1 MAGVT
6 SSPIDRLATEILE
19 LIFLEAGKSWCRVSG
34 RDMKL
39 RWSEKS
45 KNEEELRCS
54 PALDMKSFPWVAGQV
69 SSRWRQI
76 ALCFPEMWSQVWLEL
91 PRLSQRPMPMKCGI
105 RGPEMLWSPSYA
117 QILEEHLLRAKNF
130 PLQVTIIVDFQFL
143 HPESL
148 IYKAIPKLLSIIGA
162 HSEKWK
168 DAFLFIENETMTQA
182 LFNQVN
188 GHVPSL
194 EIWKLY
200 KLFHPI
206 TNIVA
211 PSLREFVI
219 RGTSCIQAFPQWAQL
234 ERITIHRDSASN
246 EEIFGELSVLQG
258 SEQLQ
263 ELDIRQTGFNH
274 PSADLKF
281 DHLRLLRC
289 YPWSLDVF
297 HKLPALTSL
306 QVYPTLGENLSG
318 FIKRASPLAL
328 TTLILPPLPAS
339 SDTSGFKEILN
350 MLPML
355 QELTMDRVAKSDTWF
370 ALMAFMRADLN
381 SLDRTPIPR
390 LQHLSVNYTSYGGD
404 FWEGILPWINMVES
418 RFSPQYAFPRLRSI
432 EISGTAADSD
442 LPGVKMRLG
451 ELERQGLEILQL
463 WIIRRRRIQ
472 HGQS

>member
-6 SSPIDRLATEILE
+6 SSPIDRLATGILE
-19 LIFLEAGKSWCRVSG
+19 LIVLEGGKSWDRVSG

-39 RWSEKS
+39 SGSEKS
-45 KNEEELRCS
+45 KNEGELRCS

-91 PRLSQRPMPMKCGI
+91 PRWSQRPMPMKCGI
-105 RGPEMLWSPSYA
+105 RGPEMPWSPSYA
-117 QILEEHLLRAKNF
+117 QILEERLLRAKNF
-130 PLQVTIIVDFQFL
+130 PLQVTIIVYFELL
-143 HPESL
+143 HRESL
-148 IYKAIPKLLSIIGA
+148 SYKAIPKLLSIIGA

-168 DAFLFIENETMTQA
+168 DVFLFINNETMTQA

-200 KLFHPI
+200 KFHPI

-211 PSLREFVI
+211 PSLREFAI
-219 RGTSCIQAFPQWAQL
+219 RGASCIQAFPQWSQL
-234 ERITIHRDSASN
+234 KRITIHRDSASN
-246 EEIFGELSVLQG
+246 EEIFEELSVLQG
-258 SEQLQ
+258 SEQLL
-263 ELDIRQTGFNH
+263 ELDIQQTGFNH

-289 YPWSLDVF
+289 FPSSLD
-297 HKLPALTSL
+297 
-306 QVYPTLGENLSG
+306 
-318 FIKRASPLAL
+318 RASPLAL

-339 SDTSGFKEILN
+339 SDASGFKEILN

-355 QELTMDRVAKSDTWF
+355 QELTMDRVLKSDTWF
-370 ALMAFMRADLN
+370 ALMVFMRADLI
-381 SLDRTPIPR
+381 SLDRTPIPH

-418 RFSPQYAFPRLRSI
+418 RFSSQYGFPRLRSI

-442 LPGVKMRLG
+442 LLCNTRFGPAGTLCFYFF
-451 ELERQGLEILQL
+451 QSGLY
-463 WIIRRRRIQ
+463 
-472 HGQS
+472 SD